1 MNRLTLNECPHKTF
15 VKEKCGCSWGEYTAI
30 AVPRCQHYS
39 VPKIED
45 AYIVIPPGL
54 TSGPTPVRS
63 TICSINAFVSRLGLL
78 RFPPKD
84 GKYENSID
92 KEARLGSSFSAD
104 EIGGADGR
112 AIGSILGETDW
123 TAMMK
128 ALDRMNRLLEYPMTH
143 EPGPSFKNK
152 LISQPA
158 VYIVSSFISCV
169 SVACGSDMAQV
180 GDQASQCLTG
190 RNEKL
195 IKSPNTESSIVY
207 NWGIVN

>member
-1 MNRLTLNECPHKTF
+1 MNVRTRLSSRRSAGAVGENTLLSLYLDVNT
-15 VKEKCGCSWGEYTAI
+15 T
-30 AVPRCQHYS
+30 RCK
-39 VPKIED
+39 KIED

-152 LISQPA
+152 FIPQLA
-158 VYIVSSFISCV
+158 VYVVSSFISCV
-169 SVACGSDMAQV
+169 SVACGSDMAQ
-180 GDQASQCLTG
+180 S
-190 RNEKL
+190 R
-195 IKSPNTESSIVY
+195 
-207 NWGIVN
+207 